1 MFGSKKKDDELK
13 KAAASKKI
21 EDTSEDAAKN
31 YSFIKRL
38 IITGQVN
45 RLIVIIATISSV
57 VIFVVL
63 ALLSFLGVLQIV
75 FTGVDFLIFAA
86 LSGTGIYGFYETI
99 RIKRIFKIDSIF
111 PDFVRDL
118 AESRRAG
125 MTFTKSILFA
135 SKGNYGILTPE
146 IQKISQQVS
155 WGSSVSDAL
164 LAFSKRVR
172 TKAIRRTILLIIE
185 ASKSGGNVADVLDVA
200 AKDAREIKMLEAERK
215 NNMASYVVVVYVG
228 MFVFLAILLILCTS
242 FIPAMV
248 GEGGTGMQGVMGGG
262 GTLASLQ
269 EIMTTFF
276 YACIIQGFGSG
287 LVAGVFEDGTFTAS
301 VKHVFIMVFISWYTF
316 KFMLGV

>member
-13 KAAASKKI
+13 KADASKKI

-45 RLIVIIATISSV
+45 RLIIIIATISFV

-99 RIKRIFKIDSIF
+99 RIKRIFKIDRIF

-135 SKGNYGILTPE
+135 SKGNYGILTTE

-215 NNMASYVVVVYVG
+215 TNMASYVVVVYVG

-248 GEGGTGMQGVMGGG
+248 GEGGAGMQGVMGGG

-301 VKHVFIMVFISWYTF
+301 VKHIFIMVLISWFTF

>member
-63 ALLSFLGVLQIV
+63 ALLSFLGVLQIG

-99 RIKRIFKIDSIF
+99 RLKRIFKIDSIF

-215 NNMASYVVVVYVG
+215 TNMASYVVVVYVG

-269 EIMTTFF
+269 EITTTFF

-301 VKHVFIMVFISWYTF
+301 VKHIFIMVLISWFTF